1 MKRNQKTIV
10 FFLLMLVL
18 TCVLAGCG
26 DNGETEA
33 GAAAEEKTVTV
44 DVYIHDQQQS
54 SNEITTTAETLG
66 DLLLESGL
74 AEGEDSQ
81 YGLYIQTVDGVTADE
96 AKEEWWCITK
106 NGGETVQTGADST
119 PIADGERYELTLTT
133 GY

>member
-1 MKRNQKTIV
+1 MKKNWKTTAV
-10 FFLLMLVL
+10 FLLMLVL
-18 TCVLAGCG
+18 ACALTGCG
-26 DNGETEA
+26 SNEEAETDTA
-33 GAAAEEKTVTV
+33 SAEKTVTV

-54 SNEITTTAETLG
+54 SNELTTTAETLG

-119 PIADGERYELTLTT
+119 PIADGERYELTLKT